1 MLLEQV
7 EFLDGQIEE
16 LAQLIS
22 ETMRGW
28 QDAVARLA
36 EIPGIRLLAAQRIL
50 AETGP
55 QATAFPSAAQFASWI
70 GACPGREES
79 AGVNHSGRC
88 RKGNRYLRRILCQAA
103 QAAARTKNSRFQT
116 LFRRLVP
123 RLGYAKAIWAVV
135 RHMAE
140 VIWNIL
146 HTKAHYEERGS
157 VSTPQAIKRRI
168 QRLRKE
174 MRDAGYSIEIKPLAP
189 AVARA

>member
-1 MLLEQV
+1 
-7 EFLDGQIEE
+7 
-16 LAQLIS
+16 
-22 ETMRGW
+22 
-28 QDAVARLA
+28 
-36 EIPGIRLLAAQRIL
+36 LLAAQQIL

-88 RKGNRYLRRILCQAA
+88 PKGNRYLRRILCQAA